1 MIRPLTCALLLAA
14 TALSVIW
21 YLVGGKQEIQWQLA
35 FHRAASGGWDYSRVD
50 RYPNYS
56 PLYRISFIGG
66 LVLLVA
72 GIVSVVLDLSR
83 KMRKAMNDRASKTN

>member
-1 MIRPLTCALLLAA
+1 MIRPRTAALLLTA
-14 TALSVIW
+14 TALFVIW
-21 YLVGGKQEIQWQLA
+21 YFVGGKQEIQWQLA
-35 FHRAASGGWDYSRVD
+35 FHRAAPSGWDYSQVD

-66 LVLLVA
+66 LVLLLT

-83 KMRKAMNDRASKTN
+83 KMRKAMNDRASKAN